1 MHNLVPLIMKFL
13 PTRAHLGRWALTF
26 IVYLLAAKLGQ
37 YIHSGIAT
45 SPAFI
50 WPATGVALAA
60 AFLWGNRMLSAIA
73 LAAFVASAS
82 FGSVP
87 GVIFAST
94 LANTLQ
100 AYIGAS
106 LFRLFNFRPNIGR
119 LRDTLLLLGVATI
132 VTAISPTISILV
144 RSLLGSPVEN
154 GAEMWRIIW
163 AGGIWSVLIVTP
175 LITCF
180 WQERFIKRERMIEH
194 TLAII
199 AVCTVTYFVFWSS
212 VGAIA
217 GISLVYIMLI
227 PFFWIA
233 LRFSPR
239 STALALF
246 LASAIAVSGALFH
259 APLTRP
265 VGDWLFQ
272 TQLLIEIFAVIFLI
286 VSSAIEDRRTATAEL
301 QAHVN
306 QLEGAVTKISEQDS
320 AKSDFLA
327 ILSHELRNPL
337 APVLSTLEL
346 LRVRRDPNEEEAVI
360 ISGAETRL
368 HMMGRLLDDLLDFSR
383 VSEKRL
389 KLQKEHLSLRAIAER
404 SLESARPLIE
414 KYKHKIDITLPTTD
428 ATLYADPIRIEQVL
442 VNVLNNAAKY
452 TPEEGK
458 IEFRAETYGDKAII
472 TIRDNGTGIDQK
484 MLERIF
490 EPFMQVSHTKYGT
503 SGVGVGLALAKQ
515 LVELHSGKISALSA
529 GLGRG
534 STFVI
539 EFPVVA
545 TPTPQEPKETASTI
559 RARTTGTL
567 DILVIDDNQA
577 GTEAL
582 GRLLTFRGHKTTLAY
597 SGQEGLYRAG
607 EKEPDVIL
615 LDIGL
620 PDIGGYEVA
629 KQLRARG
636 CRSFI
641 LALTGY
647 GQDEDRR
654 KALEAG
660 CDGHLTKPV
669 GLQDIENALTSRFG
683 Q

>member
-1 MHNLVPLIMKFL
+1 MPSFVSGIMKFF

-37 YIHSGIAT
+37 FIHSGVDAA
-45 SPAFI
+45 PAFI
-50 WPATGVALAA
+50 WPASGVALAA

-82 FGSVP
+82 FGSAP
-87 GVIFAST
+87 GVILAST
-94 LANTLQ
+94 LANTAQ
-100 AYIGAS
+100 AYAGAY

-119 LRDTLLLLGVATI
+119 LRDTLLLLGAAI
-132 VTAISPTISILV
+132 VVTTISPTISILGRTV
-144 RSLLGSPVEN
+144 LGSPIEN
-154 GAEMWRIIW
+154 SVEMWRMIW

-180 WQERFIKRERMIEH
+180 WQERFIKRERMTEH
-194 TLAII
+194 TLAIV
-199 AVCTVTYFVFWSS
+199 AVCAVTYLVFWSTVGS
-212 VGAIA
+212 VA
-217 GISLVYIMLI
+217 GISLVYIMLV

-246 LASAIAVSGALFH
+246 LASVIAISGALFH

-286 VSSAIEDRRTATAEL
+286 VSSAIEDRRTATADL

-306 QLEGAVTKISEQDS
+306 QLENAVTKISEQDS

-346 LRVRRDPNEEEAVI
+346 LRVRRDPAEEEAVI

-389 KLQKEHLSLRAIAER
+389 KLQKEHISLRSIAER

-414 KYKHKIDITLPTTD
+414 RYNHELDVTLPVTD

-452 TPEEGK
+452 TPEGGK
-458 IEFRAETYGDKAII
+458 IEFRAETHGEKAII

-515 LVELHSGKISALSA
+515 LVELHDGKISALSA

-545 TPTPQEPKETASTI
+545 APISREATEPTSTV
-559 RARTTGTL
+559 RARTTGSL
-567 DILVIDDNQA
+567 NILVIDDNQA

-597 SGQEGLYRAG
+597 SGQEGIYRVN
-607 EKEPDVIL
+607 ENEPDVIL

-629 KQLRARG
+629 KQLRASG

-654 KALEAG
+654 KALDAG

-669 GLQDIENALTSRFG
+669 GLQDIEKALTSRFG